1 MTAPARTA
9 ALALAVVATT
19 AGAVRAD
26 IALPPWAE
34 EVDLPLPPWARSVVA
49 KRGERGQ
56 AADLRLLVGPSRQ
69 SGIRGLT
76 AVGVSLPF
84 FGAKRG
90 SGCSGRWWLVGPLA
104 WTCSDDAEIS
114 PNEPTAIEPGSLAD
128 GTLAAYFF
136 VRSEG
141 ASAFVS
147 LESAENGAPDRDLEG
162 GWAVA
167 IVEQRIVGGQK
178 WGRTSHGFWIAMNDL
193 APARPSKMHGETIA
207 QGRIDFGWVLA
218 EHASVYGAPALKG
231 KPVGVRDRFERIEVG
246 EHSGAMVRV
255 GESSW
260 MLARDLA
267 IPTSAAPPAEV
278 AAPAERW
285 IDVDLASQTLVA
297 YEGPQAV
304 YATLVSTGRGPR
316 GTDSATPAGVHRI
329 WVKIRA
335 SDMDNVERGELDAHY
350 SMEDVPYVQFFNGA
364 VGLHGTYWHSDFGH
378 VRSHG
383 CVNLTPLDARWMFA
397 FTEPH
402 LPPGWVAAYPTALD
416 AGTVVRVR

>member
-1 MTAPARTA
+1 M
-9 ALALAVVATT
+9 T

-26 IALPPWAE
+26 VDLPPWIE
-34 EVDLPLPPWARSVVA
+34 EGDLPVPQAARSVVA
-49 KRGERGQ
+49 KQTERGQ
-56 AADLRLLVGPSRQ
+56 AADLRLFVGPSRH
-69 SGIRGLT
+69 SGIRGIT
-76 AVGVSLPF
+76 APGVSVPF

-104 WTCSDDAEIS
+104 WTCSDDADIS
-114 PNEPTAIEPGSLAD
+114 ADEPGVPPRSSISESA
-128 GTLAAYFF
+128 LAAYFF
-136 VRSEG
+136 VKPEG

-147 LESAENGAPDRDLEG
+147 IESAENGAPDRDLEG

-167 IVEQRIVGGQK
+167 IVEQRTAESER
-178 WGRTSHGFWIAMNDL
+178 WGRTSHGFWIAMRDL
-193 APARPSKMHGETIA
+193 APAQPSQMHGDTIA
-207 QGRIDFGWVLA
+207 RGRLDFGWVIA
-218 EHASVYGAPALKG
+218 EQAGVYGAPAFKG
-231 KPVGVRDRFERIEVG
+231 KPSGLRKRFERIDVA

-267 IPTSAAPPAEV
+267 IPTLAPPPAEV
-278 AAPAERW
+278 TAPGERW

-297 YEGPQAV
+297 YEGGQAV
-304 YATLVSTGRGPR
+304 YTTLVSSGRGPQ
-316 GTDSATPAGVHRI
+316 GSDSATPMGVHRV
-329 WVKIRA
+329 WVKMIA

-350 SMEDVPYVQFFNGA
+350 SMEDVPYVQYFDGS
-364 VGLHGTYWHSDFGH
+364 VGLHGTYWHHDFGH

-383 CVNLTPLDARWMFA
+383 CVNLTPQDARWIFE

-416 AGTVVRVR
+416 VGTVVRVR

>member
-9 ALALAVVATT
+9 ALALVVVATT
-19 AGAVRAD
+19 AGAGRAD
-26 IALPPWAE
+26 IALPPWAD
-34 EVDLPLPPWARSVVA
+34 EVDLPVQPWARSVVA

-56 AADLRLLVGPSRQ
+56 PGDLQLFAGPSRQ

-76 AVGVSLPF
+76 AAGASLPF

-114 PNEPTAIEPGSLAD
+114 PNEPTAAERGSLAD
-128 GTLAAYFF
+128 STLAAYFF
-136 VRSEG
+136 VRAEG

-167 IVEQRIVGGQK
+167 IVEQRMAAGET
-178 WGRTSHGFWIAMNDL
+178 WGRTSHGFWIAMRDL
-193 APARPSKMHGETIA
+193 APARPSQIHGEAIA

-218 EHASVYGAPALKG
+218 EHASVYGAPTLKG
-231 KPVGVRDRFERIEVG
+231 KLAGVRDRFERIEVG
-246 EHSGAMVRV
+246 ERSGAMVRV

-267 IPTSAAPPAEV
+267 IPTSAAPPAEI
-278 AAPAERW
+278 APAERW

-297 YEGPQAV
+297 YEGTQPV

-316 GTDSATPAGVHRI
+316 GTGGATPTGVHRI
-329 WVKIRA
+329 WVKIKA

-350 SMEDVPYVQFFNGA
+350 SMEDVPNVQFFDGA

-383 CVNLTPLDARWMFA
+383 CVNLSPLDARWMFA

-402 LPPGWVAAYPTALD
+402 LPPGWAAAYPTALD